1 MQAAHQMGAHG
12 DHEEEGYYD
21 DMEGGAGGSGLA
33 AFVNNPQF

>member
-12 DHEEEGYYD
+12 DHEEEGSYD
-21 DMEGGAGGSGLA
+21 DMEGAGGSGLA